1 MGKEDRFKHPVAQR
15 FFCTRCGLCC
25 GDTNERKRHILLLE
39 NEADEIAVAVSQPV
53 LEFAKKIRGKAPY
66 VYEIRKTDEI
76 GACVFL
82 QSNKCLI
89 YPIRP
94 LVCRFYPFELKKA
107 ADQGHEFLCTKECPG
122 INKGKILKPNHYAQL
137 FKIAQARLNPEQTK
151 QRKHNDGYRLPKTSA
166 FSKI

>member
-1 MGKEDRFKHPVAQR
+1 MGKEDRFKYPVAQR

-25 GDTNERKRHILLLE
+25 GDTNERKRHILLLK

-53 LEFAKKIRGKAPY
+53 LAFAKRIRGKAPY

-82 QSNKCLI
+82 QNNKCLI
-89 YPIRP
+89 YPFRP
-94 LVCRFYPFELKKA
+94 LVCRFYPFELKLA
-107 ADQGHEFLCTKECPG
+107 ANQGHEFLCTKECPG
-122 INKGKILKPNHYAQL
+122 INKGKIRQPNYYAQL
-137 FKIAQARLNPEQTK
+137 FEIAQARLSPDQTD
-151 QRKHNDGYRLPKTSA
+151 QRKHNCGYRLPKTSA

>member
-25 GDTNERKRHILLLE
+25 GDTNERKRHILLLK
-39 NEADEIAVAVSQPV
+39 NEADEIGKAVSQPV
-53 LEFAKKIRGKAPY
+53 LAFAKRIRGKAPY
-66 VYEIRKTDEI
+66 VYEIRKIDEI

-82 QSNKCLI
+82 QDNKCLI
-89 YPIRP
+89 YPFRP

-107 ADQGHEFLCTKECPG
+107 ADQIHEFLCTKECPG
-122 INKGKILKPNHYAQL
+122 INKGKILERRYYAQL
-137 FKIAQARLNPEQTK
+137 FEIAYARLSPDQTK
-151 QRKHNDGYRLPKTSA
+151 QRKHNDDYRLPKTSA